1 MMEIKIKL
9 EASSQASSQAISQAS
24 THSNSAEWRRLQRN
38 IPSSMWL
45 RFFYVFGIIMPL
57 IVPLFQSKGLGM
69 QEIFALQTIFAL
81 AMLVSEVPS
90 GYLADVFGRRK
101 IILCGAIGAG
111 LGHSQLLF
119 ADSFAA
125 LAIYEF
131 TLGIGASLLS
141 GADLALLYDTE
152 LALGK
157 DLNRQ
162 RRVVGKLYSIGT
174 FSAAVSAALCSV
186 VLLLGG
192 ISEVVWLQA
201 IVGWAPLCV
210 VFFLVEA
217 PRPQREF
224 ECASVNTPHWQAFGE
239 IVRVLLLQSAI
250 LRQVF
255 LALCIW
261 PLTTFYATWLLQRT
275 WQDQGVSLIHFGWLW
290 AALTLL
296 TALFSR
302 FSHRIEALLEPRF
315 LLGFIGLAPVVGF
328 IALAEFGFLLGLLG
342 AAIFFLIRG
351 LGTVLLTDALNRRI
365 SSHYRATA
373 NSLSSFGFR
382 SSFAL
387 TGPMV
392 GFGFDVWGL
401 EMHLLALGLI
411 SALIFFLILRPLM
424 SSLPRRTVFRKQQK
438 DTNLLTIEEA

>member
-255 LALCIW
+255 LALCLW
-261 PLTTFYATWLLQRT
+261 PLTTFYAT
-275 WQDQGVSLIHFGWLW
+275 
-290 AALTLL
+290 
-296 TALFSR
+296 
-302 FSHRIEALLEPRF
+302 
-315 LLGFIGLAPVVGF
+315 
-328 IALAEFGFLLGLLG
+328 
-342 AAIFFLIRG
+342 
-351 LGTVLLTDALNRRI
+351 
-365 SSHYRATA
+365 
-373 NSLSSFGFR
+373 
-382 SSFAL
+382 
-387 TGPMV
+387 
-392 GFGFDVWGL
+392 
-401 EMHLLALGLI
+401 
-411 SALIFFLILRPLM
+411 
-424 SSLPRRTVFRKQQK
+424 
-438 DTNLLTIEEA
+438 